1 MAVHSQTIDY
11 DQLNTLTERRLLPGM
26 NDAIMRS
33 RALLK
38 RRYDKGT
45 KLDGGTVI
53 QCNYLYGEGP
63 GGPYD
68 DGQAL
73 DTSEVD
79 IVTGALFQWK
89 LYYASATI
97 RHSDE
102 LKNRGKAQIGSIY
115 DTKYGQMEETMKSQL
130 GNALYGSSVVNA
142 LAVNG
147 LADHVAATGTVG
159 GISKSL
165 NPWFQAKVVNMTA
178 VPMTAY
184 WIRNGLG
191 LSTEDENTPDELYG
205 DQTVYNILYNIA
217 EPQKRFMDVSEA
229 SIGFR
234 NILVE
239 DRPLYIDSKCPAQT
253 LYGLTGKTWDMVVHQ
268 DENMRFQGW
277 ERPFGRT
284 SRTSFLFIAWN
295 LICKNPR
302 FNVVWTNVAS

>member
-11 DQLNTLTERRLLPGM
+11 DQLNTLTERAVMPGV

-33 RALLK
+33 RSFFR
-38 RRYDKGT
+38 RRYNSGT
-45 KLDGGTVI
+45 KLDGGSVI
-53 QCNYLYGEGP
+53 QCNFRYGEGP
-63 GGPYD
+63 GGAYD

-79 IVTGALFQWK
+79 IVTGAIFQYK
-89 LYYASATI
+89 YYYASATI

-102 LKNRGKAQIGSIY
+102 LKNRGKHQIGSIW
-115 DTKYGQMEETMKSQL
+115 DEKMSQMEETMKSQL

-147 LADHVAATGTVG
+147 LADHVATTGTVG

-165 NPWFQAKVVNMTA
+165 NPWYQAKAVSMSG
-178 VPMTAY
+178 VPMSPY
-184 WIRNGLG
+184 WLRYGLG
-191 LSTEDENTPDELYG
+191 LATEDEMTPDEMYC
-205 DQTVYNILYNIA
+205 DQSVYNILYNLA

-239 DRPLYIDSKCPAQT
+239 NRPVYIDSKGPAQT
-253 LYGLTGKTWDMVVHQ
+253 LYGLTGKTWDMVTHS

-284 SRTSFLFIAWN
+284 SRTSFIFHAWN

-302 FNVVWTNVAS
+302 FNVVWTSVAS